1 MGIELDVCERE
12 CEDERFDCLVFLL
25 LEPRFCDNADV
36 RFQRGKRRA
45 IEQRR
50 GLIYGPVDFDRWAI
64 WRKAVRGDSD
74 VGATWRCDDNTV
86 KYSSNSSLLSIGLV

>member
-1 MGIELDVCERE
+1 MPLHLIARRAYITIVGIELDVCERE

-50 GLIYGPVDFDRWAI
+50 GLIYGPVDVRSLGNLTEGSTTRLRCWGHMAI
-64 WRKAVRGDSD
+64 
-74 VGATWRCDDNTV
+74 
-86 KYSSNSSLLSIGLV
+86 